1 MSSVS
6 DCIVS
11 FVDGRVRL
19 RHDALKNP
27 EIAAVAEAAAGG
39 IDGVTSVRVNPV
51 TGSLL
56 VFYDPDRLSRERL
69 AALADEWSAFLPEE
83 NAVKKDGRA
92 RECGGVSALLGRR
105 AVRLVDRALLVSLL
119 ASLVGAA
126 AGMGTLHRVAGA
138 AFALASVQH
147 VAAHRRALW

>member
-1 MSSVS
+1 MTSVS

-19 RHDALKNP
+19 RHHALKNP
-27 EIAAVAEAAAGG
+27 EMAAVAEAAAGG

-51 TGSLL
+51 TGSMLL
-56 VFYDPDRLSRERL
+56 FYDPERISREHL
-69 AALADEWSAFLPEE
+69 ASLADEWSAFLPEDRASE
-83 NAVKKDGRA
+83 KNGRSS
-92 RECGGVSALLGRR
+92 EGGCVSALLGRR
-105 AVRLVDRALLVSLL
+105 AVRFVDRALLVSLL
-119 ASLVGAA
+119 ASLAGAA